1 MNSVDRKKDDETI
14 TNKWHVLYKYIL
26 YFIYFCSSCT
36 SIQDIVISAV
46 NNGANQV
53 VIPPG
58 TYT

>member
-1 MNSVDRKKDDETI
+1 MNSVDRKKDDLFNYKINDTY
-14 TNKWHVLYKYIL
+14 YKYII